1 MCSTQSSV
9 PYGVVR
15 IRKWATHALNGLE
28 KSPHS
33 TTVHIG
39 KFNILRVAKSPACW
53 RNWTKPIRMSVVLTR
68 LRISTYIF
76 FQDTMLAY
84 MRPYCIIFKSQ
95 NQSWTF
101 NNPPTKCAVVRFMVG
116 SKQSC

>member
-1 MCSTQSSV
+1 MCSTQQSSV

-39 KFNILRVAKSPACW
+39 KFDILRVAKSPACW
-53 RNWTKPIRMSVVLTR
+53 RNWTKPIRMSVVLTEAGAYPQ
-68 LRISTYIF
+68 LPTQPKF
-76 FQDTMLAY
+76 F
-84 MRPYCIIFKSQ
+84 F
-95 NQSWTF
+95 
-101 NNPPTKCAVVRFMVG
+101 
-116 SKQSC
+116 

>member
-1 MCSTQSSV
+1 MCSTQQSSV

-39 KFNILRVAKSPACW
+39 KFDTLRVVKCMYAFVRKYLCSCH
-53 RNWTKPIRMSVVLTR
+53 NTKQMN
-68 LRISTYIF
+68 IF
-76 FQDTMLAY
+76 YPESENLNFGD
-84 MRPYCIIFKSQ
+84 F
-95 NQSWTF
+95 
-101 NNPPTKCAVVRFMVG
+101 
-116 SKQSC
+116 